1 MKHDTIL
8 VDSIYL
14 NSEGGKAIL
23 FQFIHYLIEKKINE
37 NYYFLIDKR
46 VSKKNI
52 LLNKINCE
60 FIKPSET
67 KRKFFYLKNK
77 TKYNS
82 ILCFSNVPPPIRLNQ
97 SVFIYFHN
105 DLLLN
110 PINTNLSFYDRAK
123 NLLKKS
129 YIKFLNQKNYQWIVQ
144 TELIKNKVSYSFSV
158 SGNRIKVFP
167 IFDSKYNNLKL
178 NKGKNRFLYVS
189 NLSKHKNHQKLLN
202 AFINSASKSDEL
214 IELHLTILEDEYY
227 QSIYNNKIVSKN
239 LKIINHGVLNKNDLY
254 TLYNLSNF
262 LIFPSL
268 NESFGLPL
276 IESIN
281 NNCRVIA
288 ADLEYVHEIIE
299 PSLKFDPNSES
310 SISKSILLAV
320 EEKNLNDSKIIVE
333 NKIDTFVEYILNHV

>member
-23 FQFIHYLIEKKINE
+23 FQFIHYLIENKINE
-37 NYYFLIDKR
+37 NYYFLIDER

-52 LLNKINCE
+52 LLNKIKFE

-77 TKYNS
+77 TKYTS
-82 ILCFSNVPPPIRLNQ
+82 ILCFSNVPPPIKLKQN
-97 SVFIYFHN
+97 VFIYFHN
-105 DLLLN
+105 TLFLN
-110 PINTNLSFYDRAK
+110 PINTNLSFYNRAT
-123 NLLKKS
+123 NLLKKT

-144 TELIKNKVSYSFSV
+144 TELIKNKVCHSFSV
-158 SGNRIKVFP
+158 SDNRIKVFP
-167 IFDSKYNNLKL
+167 IFDSKYNNQKL

-189 NLSKHKNHQKLLN
+189 NLSKHKNHHKLLN
-202 AFINSASKSDEL
+202 AFINSASKSTEL
-214 IELHLTILEDEYY
+214 IELHLTILEEEYAK
-227 QSIYNNKIVSKN
+227 SIYSTKIAAKN
-239 LKIINHGVLNKNDLY
+239 LKIINHGVLSKIDLY

-262 LIFPSL
+262 LIYPSL

-281 NNCRVIA
+281 NNCKVIA
-288 ADLEYVHEIIE
+288 ADLEYVSEIIQ

-320 EEKNLNDSKIIVE
+320 NKKNLNDSKIIVE
-333 NKIDTFVEYILNHV
+333 NKIDTFVEYISNHV